1 VLVSTTMF
9 VFESVIYTIICLY
22 FWLVSDQWKYLQI
35 PNIVLSLFGVAF
47 LLYMPESPRFL
58 VSAKRYDEAREVFK
72 WMGIRN
78 GLP

>member
-1 VLVSTTMF
+1 MLVSTTMF

-35 PNIVLSLFGVAF
+35 PNIVLSLFGVGF

-58 VSAKRYDEAREVFK
+58 VSAQRYDEAREVFK
-72 WMGIRN
+72 WMGIKN